1 VENGLDRIQVLKK
14 TRSEG
19 LNGLRSRTEAS
30 LAMTGKLSG
39 GYPGG
44 SRPFKWGGLEKAIEG
59 HGAKRIIGEMEPY

>member
-1 VENGLDRIQVLKK
+1 
-14 TRSEG
+14 
-19 LNGLRSRTEAS
+19 

-44 SRPFKWGGLEKAIEG
+44 SRPFKWGGLEKAIEE